1 MLHYYMYAHIQ
12 CDIAYHIQYIA
23 KVYIQY
29 LQNNN
34 NNNLWSNL
42 NYYKLFKIVSPKGS
56 MKMFIIEKK
65 VF

>member
-1 MLHYYMYAHIQ
+1 MV
-12 CDIAYHIQYIA
+12 YIA
-23 KVYIQY
+23 KEYIQNF
-29 LQNNN
+29 QNN

-42 NYYKLFKIVSPKGS
+42 NYYKLFKILSPKGS